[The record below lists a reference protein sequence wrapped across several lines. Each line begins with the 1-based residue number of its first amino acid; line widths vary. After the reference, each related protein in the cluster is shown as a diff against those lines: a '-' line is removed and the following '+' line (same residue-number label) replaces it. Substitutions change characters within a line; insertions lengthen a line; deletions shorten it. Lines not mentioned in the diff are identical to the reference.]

1 MKRFLLLLAVLLAAG
16 CGSAG
21 GSGETWGGYTE
32 NEAKAVLADPEV
44 KKQILE
50 NAPGDPATN
59 PLTRLYPS
67 KQEIADADL
76 RKVTLTGQEAWEWRH
91 ADEDFCIFVWEDQE
105 LETFATQVSR
115 CVAD

>member
-1 MKRFLLLLAVLLAAG
+1 MKRFFPLLAVLLAAG
-16 CGSAG
+16 CGSDG
-21 GSGETWGGYTE
+21 GSSETWGGYTE
-32 NEAKAVLADPEV
+32 NEAKAVLADRQV
-44 KKQILE
+44 KAQIIE

-67 KQEIADADL
+67 KQEIEAADL

-91 ADEDFCIFVWEDQE
+91 PDEDLCIFVWEDQE